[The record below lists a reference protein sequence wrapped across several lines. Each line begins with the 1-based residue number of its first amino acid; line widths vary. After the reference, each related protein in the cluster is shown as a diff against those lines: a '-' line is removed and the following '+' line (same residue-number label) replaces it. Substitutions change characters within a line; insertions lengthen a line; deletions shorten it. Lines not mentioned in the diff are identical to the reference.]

1 MAHSRQKAR
10 DSSSAGHSN
19 AKLKRSDVI
28 WLILS
33 EKDVTGGY

>member
-28 WLILS
+28 
-33 EKDVTGGY
+33 

>member
-10 DSSSAGHSN
+10 DSSSAGHRN

-28 WLILS
+28 
-33 EKDVTGGY
+33 